1 MRFKFA
7 GSNQDHVSVAIRS
20 AEVSTVIR
28 AGAPVF
34 LDPTLADGVSVLT
47 SNNYDLT
54 KTALFLG
61 IATAEIGPGEDSE
74 SLVYGFYHRT
84 RIVTRSRA
92 ASTDNWPSYT
102 AHNIGEL
109 LNVLTADGAQA
120 LKRIGTL
127 TNGTGTDTST
137 ALESANLADYV
148 VLMGSLVSAS
158 SVASNSSNTSLFSY
172 AYLKTLLRAL

>member
-1 MRFKFA
+1 LRFKFS
-7 GSNQDHVSVAIRS
+7 GNNQDHIGVSIRS
-20 AEVSTVIR
+20 AELSTVIR

-47 SNNYDLT
+47 SNNYDTT

-84 RIVTRSRA
+84 RVITRARA
-92 ASTDNWPSYT
+92 ASTDAWPSYT

-109 LNVLTADGAQA
+109 LNVVTDDGAQA
-120 LKRIGTL
+120 LRRIGTL
-127 TNGTGTDTST
+127 TSGTGTDTAT
-137 ALESANLADYV
+137 YLESANLADYV
-148 VLMGSLVSAS
+148 VLMQSLASAS
-158 SVASNSSNTSLFSY
+158 SIASATSNTSLFSY